1 MTKPFNY
8 NAAFRGAWRR
18 VFARSP
24 IVREVME
31 EGRRTVPRYKQDG
44 TRHKVDRVEFQC
56 QVCNN
61 WEIRDRM
68 AVDHIIPVIDE
79 NTGFVDWNTFYT
91 RLVECGKENLQ
102 RICDPCHDKKTAEER
117 RKRTIIK
124 DNSVLDLLLQE
135 IINPNP
141 NKDVLKK
148 ALSKYTTKTKP
159 SVIRERALS
168 LKAILL
174 RDTK

>member
-1 MTKPFNY
+1 MKSFNY

-24 IVREVME
+24 VVRAVMD

-56 QVCNN
+56 QVCDS

-68 AVDHIIPVIDE
+68 SVDHIIPVIDE
-79 NTGFVDWNTFYT
+79 NKGFEDWNTFYN
-91 RLVECGKENLQ
+91 RLVCEKSNLQ

-124 DNSVLDLLLQE
+124 DTATLDELLKQVM
-135 IINPNP
+135 NPAV
-141 NKDVLKK
+141 DVKALKK
-148 ALSKYTTKTKP
+148 ELSKYTKKSKPDEIKT
-159 SVIRERALS
+159 RALS
-168 LKAILL
+168 LKDILL
-174 RDTK
+174 RNVK